1 MEATKNQRLCITFR
15 DTELQKRYNA
25 LFPVPNSQDNF
36 RILLDA
42 YDRLQEFAEKQQE
55 WIKAQQELAETKQKL
70 AESEQNFAE
79 LQQKF
84 AEGQQNN
91 AETLQSNAE
100 DLQRIAELEQ
110 ELAETQQTL
119 AETEQS
125 LAEVQQRLAECE
137 QNAVAQRA
145 NDSALFLEPQDWVRN
160 LLDSTAE
167 KLSAKYG
174 HPVTPQMILLDMFLR
189 YTIEQWNMWF
199 YPFVLSDKEIEEASG
214 LTMKQLHEYLNKK

>member
-55 WIKAQQELAETKQKL
+55 WQKVEQELAETKQKL

-110 ELAETQQTL
+110 ELAETQQSLAESEQNLAELQQTL
-119 AETEQS
+119 AE
-125 LAEVQQRLAECE
+125 RE

-145 NDSALFLEPQDWVRN
+145 NNSAMQIDAPDWVMA
-160 LLDSTAE
+160 LLEQTAE
-167 KLSAKYG
+167 KLSAEYG
-174 HPVTPQMILLDMFLR
+174 REITATNILLDMFIR
-189 YTIEQWNMWF
+189 YTVERWNNWF
-199 YPFVLSDKEIEEASG
+199 YPFVLDDREIENITGYSI
-214 LTMKQLHEYLNKK
+214 KQLEQYINGE